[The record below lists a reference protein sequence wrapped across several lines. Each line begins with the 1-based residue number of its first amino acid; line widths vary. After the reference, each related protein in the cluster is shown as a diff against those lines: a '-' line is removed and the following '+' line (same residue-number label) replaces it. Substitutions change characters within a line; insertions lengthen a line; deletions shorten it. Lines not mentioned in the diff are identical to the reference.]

1 MNKKKIDD
9 AILTLEVLIDC
20 CKEDGTTY
28 NAIKEWEALEVFKD
42 LANRIDKAIE
52 FIEMEVGIIPR
63 LYGGYMARDELTKVG
78 IGELYEILKGEDNG
92 KN

>member
-1 MNKKKIDD
+1 MNKKKIDN

-20 CKEDGTTY
+20 YKEDGTTY

-52 FIEMEVGIIPR
+52 VINKMISPGYFKDGTS
-63 LYGGYMARDELTKVG
+63 YMATSKNSEFGIRAKV
-78 IGELYEILKGEDNG
+78 ILEILKGEE
-92 KN
+92 